1 MLTLR
6 TLAIA
11 VAAAGVLAGLPARS
25 AQACDNDR
33 YPCPV
38 VAQPQ
43 EADPAVQSPPSRK
56 KASRAA
62 PHDEKARAKTE
73 RQTSQAPPQ
82 TNPVAQ
88 EQAANTASRK
98 GRGVVPARN
107 EEVGRNQ
114 SPAAAAASLVR
125 SGAAGTGAQGAA
137 GEQNALTDDA
147 TPTFPARGVKI
158 VDPNDERTR
167 PRGSSRNA
175 GRVVLAQ
182 LPVGDPGR
190 GARRSLDRAIPVRVT
205 AALAP
210 ERGPAPRRARSMP

>member
-147 TPTFPARGVKI
+147 TPTFPARGVKM
-158 VDPNDERTR
+158 VDPNEVNELDLAAAPATPAE
-167 PRGSSRNA
+167 SSWLSSL
-175 GRVVLAQ
+175 LAT
-182 LPVGDPGR
+182 LG
-190 GARRSLDRAIPVRVT
+190 
-205 AALAP
+205 AALAAASTV
-210 ERGPAPRRARSMP
+210 RFLFG

>member
-43 EADPAVQSPPSRK
+43 EADAPVRSPPSRK

-62 PHDEKARAKTE
+62 PQDEQARAKGDP
-73 RQTSQAPPQ
+73 A
-82 TNPVAQ
+82 AQ
-88 EQAANTASRK
+88 EQAANAASRK

-107 EEVGRNQ
+107 EEAGRDER
-114 SPAAAAASLVR
+114 PAAAAAWLVR
-125 SGAAGTGAQGAA
+125 PDAAGTGAQGAA
-137 GEQNALTDDA
+137 GEPNALRDDA
-147 TPTFPARGVKI
+147 TPTVPASGVKM
-158 VDPNDERTR
+158 VDPNEVNELDLAAAPITPAE
-167 PRGSSRNA
+167 SSWLSSL
-175 GRVVLAQ
+175 LAT
-182 LPVGDPGR
+182 LG
-190 GARRSLDRAIPVRVT
+190 
-205 AALAP
+205 AALAAASTV
-210 ERGPAPRRARSMP
+210 RYLFG

>member
-147 TPTFPARGVKI
+147 TPTFPARGVKM
-158 VDPNDERTR
+158 VDPNEVNELDLAAAPATPTE
-167 PRGSSRNA
+167 SSWLSSL
-175 GRVVLAQ
+175 LAT
-182 LPVGDPGR
+182 LG
-190 GARRSLDRAIPVRVT
+190 
-205 AALAP
+205 AALAAASTV
-210 ERGPAPRRARSMP
+210 RFLFG

>member
-43 EADPAVQSPPSRK
+43 EADAAVRSPPSRK

-62 PHDEKARAKTE
+62 PQDEKARAKAE
-73 RQTSQAPPQ
+73 RQTSQAQSQ
-82 TNPVAQ
+82 TNPAAQ
-88 EQAANTASRK
+88 EQAANAASRK

-107 EEVGRNQ
+107 EEAGRNKN
-114 SPAAAAASLVR
+114 PAAAAASLVR
-125 SGAAGTGAQGAA
+125 PDAARTGAQGAA
-137 GEQNALTDDA
+137 GEPDALTDDA
-147 TPTFPARGVKI
+147 IPTVPASGVKI
-158 VDPNDERTR
+158 VDPNEVNELDLVATLATPAE
-167 PRGSSRNA
+167 SSW
-175 GRVVLAQ
+175 L
-182 LPVGDPGR
+182 
-190 GARRSLDRAIPVRVT
+190 RSLLAT
-205 AALAP
+205 LGAALAAASTV
-210 ERGPAPRRARSMP
+210 RFLFG

>member
-6 TLAIA
+6 SLAIA
-11 VAAAGVLAGLPARS
+11 TAAAGVLAGLPARS

-43 EADPAVQSPPSRK
+43 EADAAVRSPPSRK

-62 PHDEKARAKTE
+62 PQDEKARAKTE
-73 RQTSQAPPQ
+73 RQTSQAPSQ
-82 TNPVAQ
+82 TNPVAR

-98 GRGVVPARN
+98 GRGVVSARN
-107 EEVGRNQ
+107 EEVGRNE

-137 GEQNALTDDA
+137 GEQNALPDDA
-147 TPTFPARGVKI
+147 TPTLPARGVKM
-158 VDPNDERTR
+158 VDPNEVNELDLAAAPATPAE
-167 PRGSSRNA
+167 SSWLSSL
-175 GRVVLAQ
+175 LAT
-182 LPVGDPGR
+182 LG
-190 GARRSLDRAIPVRVT
+190 
-205 AALAP
+205 AALAAASTV
-210 ERGPAPRRARSMP
+210 RFLFG